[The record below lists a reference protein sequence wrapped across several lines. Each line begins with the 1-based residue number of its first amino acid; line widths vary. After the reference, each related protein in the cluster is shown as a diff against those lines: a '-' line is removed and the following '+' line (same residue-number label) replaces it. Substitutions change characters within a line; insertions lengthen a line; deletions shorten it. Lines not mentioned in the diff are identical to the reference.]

1 MPKKS
6 LGTGDYITRPRATV
20 LPCVRHH
27 RRFVQCTHPGE
38 SGELMITDCFFNGL
52 MVVEKMG

>member
-38 SGELMITDCFFNGL
+38 SGELITDGVFNGL
-52 MVVEKMG
+52 IVVSNG